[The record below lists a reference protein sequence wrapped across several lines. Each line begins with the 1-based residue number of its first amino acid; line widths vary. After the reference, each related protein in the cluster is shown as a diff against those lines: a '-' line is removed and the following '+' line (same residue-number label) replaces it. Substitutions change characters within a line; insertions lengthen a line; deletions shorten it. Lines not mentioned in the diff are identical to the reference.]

1 MGHIYA
7 RKVYKKIFGAYKGR
21 NPPKTPKYINL
32 QMPISQ
38 NEEMAKLIVGVQFLK
53 YL

>member
-1 MGHIYA
+1 MGHVYA
-7 RKVYKKIFGAYKGR
+7 KIIFLRILGAYKGR